1 MHEKKVTECCVQS
14 TTLNVISDLQTT
26 GFFNICV
33 RKWEC
38 VFVDLQFAFRRYNI
52 FHLNNHF
59 VVWNAEKYGYVLTL
73 RLLYFFLNKKT
84 RFVLFDRWVLIRLV
98 FFLLFNVVVQ
108 FQKFHSQ
115 FSLLLFKNPFD
126 LHTFKWII
134 VVDKKKSKMWKSKSL
149 FYTKCTWSNI
159 ITFNSIWRW
168 NTSFFQF

>member
-1 MHEKKVTECCVQS
+1 M
-14 TTLNVISDLQTT
+14 ISDLQTT

-126 LHTFKWII
+126 LHTFKWIF
-134 VVDKKKSKMWKSKSL
+134 VVDKKKELDVKIEKLILHKMHVIKYHYVQSHLTLKYIL
-149 FYTKCTWSNI
+149 FSILIKY
-159 ITFNSIWRW
+159 FNK
-168 NTSFFQF
+168 QLGKK

>member
-1 MHEKKVTECCVQS
+1 MLWNGRDEKITRSPKKKFGVQMWWNGRRFENHLTFGQSECVVTINAYYALKPCTKKKITECCVQS

-73 RLLYFFLNKKT
+73 RLLYFF
-84 RFVLFDRWVLIRLV
+84 
-98 FFLLFNVVVQ
+98 
-108 FQKFHSQ
+108 
-115 FSLLLFKNPFD
+115 
-126 LHTFKWII
+126 
-134 VVDKKKSKMWKSKSL
+134 
-149 FYTKCTWSNI
+149 
-159 ITFNSIWRW
+159 
-168 NTSFFQF
+168 